1 MAAPSEPDF
10 AAAEDASPGS
20 EPDFGAAAATEKEP
34 RLYVGNLNFRTEDQ
48 DLFEIFS
55 EFGGVVDAHHVN
67 DRFDPDRK
75 RGFGFVT
82 METTAA
88 AEAAVEA
95 LNGEEVGGRNIR
107 VDFAAPQGER
117 PPRTERPARK
127 LRVDD
132 TGRRAWATSTS
143 APPTTRSRSSPS
155 SATSST
161 ARTSRARGPLTEGGF
176 GFITFAEKTSAE
188 AAVDNLGL
196 GWTAAPSASHRP
208 AEVLSSRSRSLVA
221 RSEQEKSNR
230 QHAVTHTQQYE
241 EPRNVLRQPHHHHPT
256 TTTKYD
262 EKPKLFLQRSAS
274 LFLFSKT
281 SSFTVVVLFGAGAA

>member
-127 LRVDD
+127 PRVDD
-132 TGRRAWATSTS
+132 TGRRVYVGNLDFGTSDDTLQEIFS
-143 APPTTRSRSSPS
+143 EFGDIEYCAHLSEREDPSRK
-155 SATSST
+155 
-161 ARTSRARGPLTEGGF
+161 RGF
-176 GFITFAEKTSAE
+176 GFITFSEKSSAE
-188 AAVDNLGL
+188 AAVDNLDGL
-196 GWTAAPSASHRP
+196 
-208 AEVLSSRSRSLVA
+208 EVDGRSIRVNIA
-221 RSEQEKSNR
+221 
-230 QHAVTHTQQYE
+230 
-241 EPRNVLRQPHHHHPT
+241 QP
-256 TTTKYD
+256 KY
-262 EKPKLFLQRSAS
+262 
-274 LFLFSKT
+274 
-281 SSFTVVVLFGAGAA
+281 

>member
-95 LNGEEVGGRNIR
+95 RERAAHEQRVQADKEKKRRLWEEEL
-107 VDFAAPQGER
+107 ER
-117 PPRTERPARK
+117 ERQYQKEQK
-127 LRVDD
+127 LQ
-132 TGRRAWATSTS
+132 
-143 APPTTRSRSSPS
+143 
-155 SATSST
+155 
-161 ARTSRARGPLTEGGF
+161 LEQEGG
-176 GFITFAEKTSAE
+176 
-188 AAVDNLGL
+188 
-196 GWTAAPSASHRP
+196 
-208 AEVLSSRSRSLVA
+208 
-221 RSEQEKSNR
+221 
-230 QHAVTHTQQYE
+230 
-241 EPRNVLRQPHHHHPT
+241 
-256 TTTKYD
+256 
-262 EKPKLFLQRSAS
+262 
-274 LFLFSKT
+274 
-281 SSFTVVVLFGAGAA
+281 